1 MAYSWCIHPLVLII
15 ILMSMFIA
23 PICVRLLTLLH
34 HSQLVWHWRIC
45 QLRWEQYPKSSDES
59 PSNGGR
65 LLISAVSRPQ
75 ASKRWG
81 FIGEQ
86 QQQPCWMVVT
96 ITSQPL
102 FSFQLL
108 SQFNEHSVKNFFFIQ
123 YWGRLWGLLEGVSN
137 WDLKFNMEG
146 EGIFLLTLY
155 TLTSGYIFSILF
167 SKGILR
173 CRRREFV

>member
-1 MAYSWCIHPLVLII
+1 MVEIASLALDDRAGMTQKDAWLNVSLAFLMIIINSWCIHPLVLII
-15 ILMSMFIA
+15 IIMSMLIA
-23 PICVRLLTLLH
+23 PVCVRLLTLLH

-123 YWGRLWGLLEGVSN
+123 YWGRLWGLVE
-137 WDLKFNMEG
+137 
-146 EGIFLLTLY
+146 
-155 TLTSGYIFSILF
+155 
-167 SKGILR
+167 
-173 CRRREFV
+173 

>member
-1 MAYSWCIHPLVLII
+1 MNLIGLNSPNHDLRHDILTTWNIAHFSKGVLHMVEIASLALDDRAGMTQKDAWLNVSLAFLMKIINSWCIHPLVLII
-15 ILMSMFIA
+15 IIMSMFIA
-23 PICVRLLTLLH
+23 PVCVRLLTLLH

-96 ITSQPL
+96 MPAIIFISTSV
-102 FSFQLL
+102 
-108 SQFNEHSVKNFFFIQ
+108 SV
-123 YWGRLWGLLEGVSN
+123 
-137 WDLKFNMEG
+137 
-146 EGIFLLTLY
+146 
-155 TLTSGYIFSILF
+155 
-167 SKGILR
+167 
-173 CRRREFV
+173 